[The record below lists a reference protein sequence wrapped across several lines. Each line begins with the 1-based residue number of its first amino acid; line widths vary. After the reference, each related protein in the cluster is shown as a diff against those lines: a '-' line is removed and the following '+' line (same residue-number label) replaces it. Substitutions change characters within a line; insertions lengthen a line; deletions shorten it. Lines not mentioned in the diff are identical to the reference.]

1 VVALTSPPLVAALA
15 ALRCRMS
22 GERLVYWVMDMN
34 PDEALAAGWLRPGA
48 VAWLLERIS
57 RFTLHAADA
66 VVVLDRYM
74 EERVLAKGV
83 AAKQV
88 WVVPP
93 WSMDSY
99 AYFDPDGRSAFRER
113 HGLTGKYVVMYS
125 GNHSPVHPLDTLLE
139 AAIRLQA
146 DPRFC
151 FVFVGGGSEFGRLCG
166 VAQAQGLANVKFLPY
181 QPIESLAG
189 SLSAADLQAV
199 VLGSAMVGTIHP
211 SKLYNILAVGSP
223 VLYVGPERSHISDA
237 MEQNHHSSGS
247 YIRVDFGDA
256 AGLAAWLAADW
267 VNWNEGGRAM
277 VGPSARNYSQELLLP
292 QLVQIIEG

>member
-1 VVALTSPPLVAALA
+1 
-15 ALRCRMS
+15 
-22 GERLVYWVMDMN
+22 
-34 PDEALAAGWLRPGA
+34 
-48 VAWLLERIS
+48 
-57 RFTLHAADA
+57 
-66 VVVLDRYM
+66 
-74 EERVLAKGV
+74 
-83 AAKQV
+83 
-88 WVVPP
+88 
-93 WSMDSY
+93 
-99 AYFDPDGRSAFRER
+99 
-113 HGLTGKYVVMYS
+113 VVMYS

-223 VLYVGPERSHISDA
+223 VLYVGPERSHINDA